1 MAVRQ
6 LHYTSCED
14 GLEGVRGFQVSA
26 MTPGTPRQLV
36 ELAIRSGAYEPGPAL
51 VGRWGSA
58 DPGGFPVSFG
68 FVPVGRAGVVFRSR
82 YAGADFTGRMGNY
95 FAHSLLFDDVERELE
110 GLLPIDLWRS
120 RGWADGR
127 AAGVELPEL
136 ASLVPGDDAGPEN
149 TLRFAAGRAAGLER
163 VLGATQRALV
173 AGRGRLVLVVPDD
186 RTAALW
192 VAATCR
198 SLPHPLGL
206 AVSFTTYTAR
216 PEESAA
222 LVNCTTPDVRLP
234 AYGDFTA
241 IDLTSEP
248 PPDPHGTRYASAVAQ
263 LWERHETPAALRLAG
278 EARPALAAADL
289 EVFAVLLELAFDLPV
304 RDPAGQ
310 ELLLA
315 AARMAV
321 ERVTGRLSAAA
332 WGRLSDQV
340 RDGGGPVDVAGWSEV
355 LRAARDR
362 REAVPAELFGAYFIA
377 ALSGGVPPGGATP
390 GGGGA
395 PVGERPWLPE
405 LSAADL
411 EDVAENVVVPALA
424 APSPHPAL
432 TRLAGHRALVDALIR
447 VLERRLVNPREIA
460 RLATTTPPEVARLL
474 AGRGTD
480 RIRLLA
486 DLVLARNGVLDPVR
500 VMLDG
505 TRAQH
510 VDWRLFGPVLWPG
523 DPSAEDAVRLVRQV
537 RPRVLADSGL
547 AARIVAR
554 ALDRVSADESTPAD
568 GRLVDELL
576 RSPLAALLERHDH
589 TSLDAARKISDLRR
603 SAPGRGGERVLLSAL
618 AAAGSLPEALGGRLV
633 AAAASFVL
641 RADPALHRD
650 LLSRALDEHSRVF
663 LPAYREAVR
672 ADLADAPPHRI
683 AAVIVAWRGLERPH
697 THDLLVE
704 ETLPDALRKRRGRFL
719 DQVGGALQAI
729 ANGIDV
735 KPPKGGWGRWWQRWR
750 TMHERRGL
758 LSLFRRRGEV

>member
-6 LHYTSCED
+6 LHCASNGD
-14 GLEGVRGFQVSA
+14 GPRGVRVGA
-26 MTPGTPRQLV
+26 MTPGTPPRLV
-36 ELAIRSGAYEPGPAL
+36 ELAIRAGAYEPGPAL
-51 VGRWGSA
+51 LGL
-58 DPGGFPVSFG
+58 PGVAAPNGFPVNFG
-68 FVPVGRAGVVFRSR
+68 FLPVGRAGVVVHSR
-82 YAGADFTGRMGNY
+82 YAGAADRTGDH
-95 FAHSLLFDDVERELE
+95 FAHALLFDDVERELE

-120 RGWADGR
+120 PAWVSGGV
-127 AAGVELPEL
+127 AGSVTSGELPEL
-136 ASLVPGDDAGPEN
+136 ASLVPGDEAGPEN
-149 TLRFAAGRAAGLER
+149 TLRFAAGRTAGLER

-216 PEESAA
+216 PEESTA
-222 LVNCTTPDVRLP
+222 LVSCTTPDVPLP

-248 PPDPHGTRYASAVAQ
+248 PPDPHGTRYASAAAQ
-263 LWERHETPAALRLAG
+263 LWERGEVPTALRLAG

-289 EVFAVLLELAFDLPV
+289 EVFAVLLELVFDLPV
-304 RDPAGQ
+304 RDPADQ

-315 AARMAV
+315 AARTAV
-321 ERVTGRLSAAA
+321 ERLTGRLPAAA
-332 WGRLSDQV
+332 WARLSDQV
-340 RDGGGPVDVAGWSEV
+340 RDGGGPVDVTGWSEV

-377 ALSGGVPPGGATP
+377 ALSSGGQL
-390 GGGGA
+390 
-395 PVGERPWLPE
+395 WLPE

-411 EDVAENVVVPALA
+411 EDVAEHVVVPALA
-424 APSPHPAL
+424 ASSPHPAL

-447 VLERRLVNPREIA
+447 VLERRLANPREIA

-486 DLVLARNGVLDPVR
+486 DLVLARNGELDPVG
-500 VMLDG
+500 VMFDG
-505 TRAQH
+505 TRAMH

-523 DPSAEDAVRLVRQV
+523 DPSVEDAVRLVRQV
-537 RPRVLADSGL
+537 RPQVLVDSGL
-547 AARIVAR
+547 TARIVAR
-554 ALDRVSADESTPAD
+554 ALDRAGADESTAKD
-568 GRLVDELL
+568 GRLADELL
-576 RSPLAALLERHDH
+576 RSPLAALLGRHDH
-589 TSLDAARKISDLRR
+589 ASLDAARKISDLRR
-603 SAPGRGGERVLLSAL
+603 SVPGRGSERVLLSAL
-618 AAAGSLPEALGGRLV
+618 AAAGSLPEAVGARLV
-633 AAAASFVL
+633 GAAASFVL

-650 LLSRALDEHSRVF
+650 LLARALDEHSRVF

-672 ADLADAPPHRI
+672 ADLADAPPHRVA
-683 AAVIVAWRGLERPH
+683 AAVVAWRGLDRPH
-697 THDLLVE
+697 THDLLVR
-704 ETLPDALRKRRGRFL
+704 ETLPDALRRRRGRFL
-719 DQVGGALQAI
+719 DQVGGALQVTAH
-729 ANGIDV
+729 GTDV
-735 KPPKGGWGRWWQRWR
+735 PPPKGGWARWWQHWR

>member
-14 GLEGVRGFQVSA
+14 GLEGIQGFQVSA

-36 ELAIRSGAYEPGPAL
+36 ELAIRAGAYEPGPAL
-51 VGRWGSA
+51 VGRLGAA
-58 DPGGFPVSFG
+58 DLSGFPVSFG
-68 FVPVGRAGVVFRSR
+68 FVPVGRAGVVVRSR

-95 FAHSLLFDDVERELE
+95 FAHALLFDDVERELE

-120 RGWADGR
+120 SAWADGR
-127 AAGVELPEL
+127 VAGTELPEL
-136 ASLVPGDDAGPEN
+136 ASLVPGEDAGPEH
-149 TLRFAAGRAAGLER
+149 TRRFAADRAAGLER

-248 PPDPHGTRYASAVAQ
+248 PPDPEGTRYASAIAQ
-263 LWERHETPAALRLAG
+263 LWERGEVPTALRLAD

-289 EVFAVLLELAFDLPV
+289 EVFAVLLELVFELPV

-310 ELLLA
+310 ELLLT
-315 AARMAV
+315 AARTAV
-321 ERVTGRLSAAA
+321 ERFTGRLPAAA
-332 WGRLSDQV
+332 WERLSDQV

-377 ALSGGVPPGGATP
+377 ALSSGGQL
-390 GGGGA
+390 
-395 PVGERPWLPE
+395 WLPE
-405 LSAADL
+405 LSPADL

-432 TRLAGHRALVDALIR
+432 TRLAEHRALVDALIR
-447 VLERRLVNPREIA
+447 VLERRLANPRETA
-460 RLATTTPPEVARLL
+460 RLATTTPPAVARLL

-480 RIRLLA
+480 RIRLFA
-486 DLVLARNGVLDPVR
+486 DLVLARNGELDPVR

-505 TRAQH
+505 TRALD
-510 VDWRLFGPVLWPG
+510 VDWRLFGPVLWPE
-523 DPSAEDAVRLVRQV
+523 DPSVEDAVRLVGQV
-537 RPRVLADSGL
+537 RPQVLVDSGL

-554 ALDRVSADESTPAD
+554 ALDRASADGATAKD

-603 SAPGRGGERVLLSAL
+603 SAPGRGSERVLLSAL
-618 AAAGSLPEALGGRLV
+618 DAAGSLPEALRARLV
-633 AAAASFVL
+633 GAAASFVL

-650 LLSRALDEHSRVF
+650 LLSRALDEHWKEF
-663 LPAYREAVR
+663 LPAYRDAVR
-672 ADLADAPPHRI
+672 TDLADAPPHRVA
-683 AAVIVAWRGLERPH
+683 AAVVAWRGLDRPH
-697 THDLLVE
+697 AHDLLVR

-719 DQVGGALQAI
+719 DQVGGALQAT
-729 ANGIDV
+729 AHGIDV
-735 KPPKGGWGRWWQRWR
+735 KPPKGGWGKWWQHWR